1 MSSFEPGVAALMMD
15 RIAAL
20 RKLTLDEVRAL
31 PEISDQEMKVGKYNW
46 SLTEFV
52 QKLPSDEILV
62 VLQASRPS
70 FFGLSSV
77 GTERGVIFSP
87 SGGVRDATTEEL
99 IESGG

>member
-1 MSSFEPGVAALMMD
+1 MPSFDPVIAALMMD
-15 RIAAL
+15 RIAVL
-20 RKLTLDEVRAL
+20 RQLSLEEVHAL
-31 PEISDQEMKVGKYNW
+31 PEISDQVIKVGKYDW

-62 VLQASRPS
+62 VIQASRPS

-77 GTERGVIFSP
+77 GTERGVIYSVV
-87 SGGVRDATTEEL
+87 GCVRDATAQEL